1 MVPSLG
7 RRMQRLARH
16 KMALT
21 GSLLVWGVIFAAV
34 LAPLLTSFDPNA
46 QHIEATL
53 QAPGPPYWFG
63 TDQFGRDIL
72 SRVLYGGRVSV
83 YVGLMSVLIGAT
95 IGVLAGTTSGF
106 TGGWTDVLVMR
117 PIEFLLAFPA
127 VILGIALAAIIGQ
140 GTASVISGIGI
151 YNVPI
156 FARLSRAA
164 TLTVRRQEF
173 VEAAV
178 AAGASS
184 HRILRYHILGNIVS
198 PILIQLGISFGIAII
213 IEAGL
218 SYLGLG
224 VQPPDPSWGSMLRDA
239 QTYLNS
245 APWFAVFPGLALALL
260 VIGVNLLIEGTRNI
274 FDPRQR
280 TI

>member
-1 MVPSLG
+1 
-7 RRMQRLARH
+7 
-16 KMALT
+16 MALT
-21 GSLLVWGVIFAAV
+21 GFLLVGGVILAVV
-34 LAPLLTSFDPNA
+34 LAPLLTPFSPNA
-46 QHIEATL
+46 QNIAASL
-53 QAPGPPYWFG
+53 RPPGPPYWFG

-83 YVGLMSVLIGAT
+83 FIGLLSVLFGAT
-95 IGVLAGTTSGF
+95 IGVLAGTISGF
-106 TGGWTDVLVMR
+106 VGGWTDVLVMR
-117 PIEFLLAFPA
+117 PLEFFLAFPA
-127 VILGIALAAIIGQ
+127 VVLGIALAAIIGQ
-140 GTASVISGIGI
+140 GTSSVIIGIGM
-151 YNVPI
+151 YNLPI

-164 TLTVRRQEF
+164 TLTVRGREF
-173 VEAAV
+173 IEAAV

-198 PILIQLGISFGIAII
+198 PILVQLGISFGIAII

-224 VQPPDPSWGSMLRDA
+224 VQPPNPSWGSMLRDA

-260 VIGVNLLIEGTRNI
+260 VVGVNLFIEGTGSL

-280 TI
+280 SI

>member
-1 MVPSLG
+1 
-7 RRMQRLARH
+7 
-16 KMALT
+16 MALT
-21 GSLLVWGVIFAAV
+21 GFLLVWGVILAV
-34 LAPLLTSFDPNA
+34 GLAPLLTPFSPNA

-53 QAPGPPYWFG
+53 QPPGPPHWFG

-83 YVGLMSVLIGAT
+83 FVGLVSILVGAT
-95 IGVLAGTTSGF
+95 IGVVAGTISGF
-106 TGGWTDVLVMR
+106 SGGWTDVLVMR

-140 GTASVISGIGI
+140 GTSSVITGIGI

-156 FARLSRAA
+156 FARVSRAA
-164 TLTVRRQEF
+164 TLTVREQEF

-184 HRILRYHILGNIVS
+184 QRILRYHILGNIVS
-198 PILIQLGISFGIAII
+198 PILVQLGISFGIAII

-260 VIGVNLLIEGTRNI
+260 VVGINLFIEGTRDL
-274 FDPRQR
+274 FDPRRSR
-280 TI
+280 T

>member
-1 MVPSLG
+1 MAPSLS
-7 RRMQRLARH
+7 RKLQALRRH
-16 KMALT
+16 KMAVT
-21 GSLLVWGVIFAAV
+21 GFLLVWGVILAV
-34 LAPLLTSFDPNA
+34 GLAPLITPFSPNA

-53 QAPGPPYWFG
+53 QPPGSPYWFG
-63 TDQFGRDIL
+63 TDQFGRDIF

-83 YVGLMSVLIGAT
+83 FVGLVAILIGAT
-95 IGVLAGTTSGF
+95 IGVLAGTISGF
-106 TGGWTDVLVMR
+106 AGGWIDVLVMR
-117 PIEFLLAFPA
+117 PVEFFLAFPA
-127 VILGIALAAIIGQ
+127 VILGIALEAIVGQ
-140 GTASVISGIGI
+140 GISSVISGIGI

-164 TLTVRRQEF
+164 TLTVREQEF
-173 VEAAV
+173 VQAAV

-184 HRILRYHILGNIVS
+184 QRILRSHILGNILS
-198 PILIQLGISFGIAII
+198 PILVQLGISFGIAII

-260 VIGVNLLIEGTRNI
+260 VVGVNLLIEGTRDL

-280 TI
+280 SV